1 MNRLLLI
8 CFLVLSV
15 TAQGQFKNIKLA
27 EQVDGIYPPLEPSIA
42 INRKNTK
49 NIVAGVVLDRAIYTM
64 DGGETWAESKLES
77 PYGVYG
83 DPAVISDAKGDLYFF
98 HLADPSKQGRS
109 NDEWLDR
116 IVCQKST
123 DGGKTWSSGASIGN
137 NPPKDQDKPWPAVHP
152 RKQYLCTTWT
162 QFDKY
167 GLTDPN
173 CHSNILFSKSMNAGK
188 KWSDPVQINQ
198 NPGDCIDD
206 DNTAEGAVPAVDEE
220 GRIFV
225 AWSSHGNIYFDR
237 SFDGGE
243 MWLTNDLLIAKQEG
257 GWSMDIPGI
266 SRCNGMPVLMMDNS
280 RGKLHGSLYLVWA
293 DQKNG
298 TTDTD
303 IWFMRSTNRG
313 DLWTQPMRINQDG
326 PGKHQ
331 FLPWMTVDQGT
342 GYIYI
347 VYYDRRAY
355 DDLQTDVYMSYS
367 TDGGSSFKEVKI
379 SESPFIPTETKF
391 FGDYTN
397 IDAHKGIITPIWTRM
412 DDGRTSVWTSVITDS
427 DLFKK
432 EN

>member
-1 MNRLLLI
+1 MSRFLLI
-8 CFLVLSV
+8 CFLVLSI

-27 EQVDGIYPPLEPSIA
+27 EQVDGVYPPVEPSIA
-42 INRKNTK
+42 INKKNTK
-49 NIVAGVVLDRAIYTM
+49 NIVAGVVLDRAIYTL
-64 DGGETWAESKLES
+64 DGGETWAETKLES
-77 PYGVYG
+77 PYGVFG
-83 DPAVISDAKGDLYFF
+83 DPAVISDVKGDIYFF

-137 NPPKDQDKPWPAVHP
+137 NPPKDQDKQWPAVHP
-152 RKQYLCTTWT
+152 RKQYLYTTWT

-173 CHSNILFSKSMNAGK
+173 CHSNILFSKSTNAGK
-188 KWSDPVQINQ
+188 KWSDPIQINQ

-206 DNTAEGAVPAVDEE
+206 DNTTEGAVPAVDEE
-220 GRIFV
+220 GRVYV

-243 MWLTNDLLIAKQEG
+243 MWLSNDLLIAKQAG
-257 GWSMDIPGI
+257 GWAMDIPGI
-266 SRCNGMPVLMMDNS
+266 SRCNGMPVLMIDNS
-280 RGKLHGSLYLVWA
+280 RGKFHRSLYLVWA

-298 TTDTD
+298 KEDTD
-303 IWFMRSTNRG
+303 IWFMRSTNHG

-326 PGKHQ
+326 AGKHQ
-331 FLPWMTVDQGT
+331 FLPWMTIDQGT

-355 DDLQTDVYMSYS
+355 DDLQTDVYMAYS
-367 TDGGSSFKEVKI
+367 TDGGSTFKEVKI
-379 SESPFIPTETKF
+379 SESPFSPTDTKF
-391 FGDYTN
+391 FGDYNN

-427 DLFKK
+427 DLLKK
-432 EN
+432 